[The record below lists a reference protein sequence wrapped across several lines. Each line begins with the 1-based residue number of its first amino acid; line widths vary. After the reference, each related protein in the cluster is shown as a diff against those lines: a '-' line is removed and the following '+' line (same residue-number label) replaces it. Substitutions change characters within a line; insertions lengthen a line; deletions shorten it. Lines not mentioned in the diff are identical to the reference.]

1 MKQIVRYKPCIA
13 GLFILEEKNFAK
25 IEKIFKKPLDKR
37 KIFAIIKVQKER
49 N

>member
-1 MKQIVRYKPCIA
+1 MGSRRVIRY
-13 GLFILEEKNFAK
+13 GLMGIKSVVEKNLKK
-25 IEKIFKKPLDKR
+25 IEKIFQKPLDKR